1 MIKSAEEARFGVITD
16 LVNRIMVEGVIPAE
30 LELSTIVNCCKGKGD
45 ALEKGNYE
53 ILKLTY
59 QILKVAEI
67 SIENLI
73 RQQVDIDEM
82 QYSFMSG
89 CGTTYVTFYFETVN
103 R

>member
-30 LELSTIVNCCKGKGD
+30 LELSTIVNCRKGKGD

-89 CGTTYVTFYFETVN
+89 CGTTYVIFYFETVN

>member
-1 MIKSAEEARFGVITD
+1 MIKSAEEARFDVITD

-30 LELSTIVNCCKGKGD
+30 LELSTIVNCRKGKGD

-89 CGTTYVTFYFETVN
+89 CGTTNVIFYFETVN